1 MPKMRAHE
9 RVQPG
14 VREAPVVPVGQVVLQ
29 ILMEWEALFFEGV
42 EVPQGLM
49 EVLMEGQRALVGLE
63 ALEAQMEPVVPVE
76 LAVQLQVVWV
86 PHHWVLEELEGPLE
100 VHQHWVV

>member
-9 RVQPG
+9 RVQPWG
-14 VREAPVVPVGQVVLQ
+14 REAPVVPVGQVVLQ
-29 ILMEWEALFFEGV
+29 ILTEWEALFFEGV

-49 EVLMEGQRALVGLE
+49 EVLMEGQRAPE
-63 ALEAQMEPVVPVE
+63 APEAQMEPVVPVE

-86 PHHWVLEELEGPLE
+86 PHHWVLEALEGPLE